1 MHGNLLWKACHRR
14 IKVAT
19 DDGWIA
25 ARPSGTEDLYK
36 LYGESYV
43 SAAHAE
49 RLLAAGRELIDK
61 AIKNAE

>member
-1 MHGNLLWKACHRR
+1 M
-14 IKVAT
+14 AT

-36 LYGESYV
+36 LYGESYI
-43 SAAHAE
+43 STAHAE
-49 RLLAAGRELIDK
+49 RLLEAGRELIDK